1 MKQLNFKGNSITEW
15 REFKKIHQEKFWEDL
30 HARTL
35 KDVKRIIQ
43 SQIYEE
49 FDMQIGAGWHK
60 RTNTREDKRN
70 GSRYR
75 NFEILGG
82 YIQDLKIPRS
92 RKIDIRF
99 TIFDK
104 WQRVQ
109 TKVLEAMTTAYLLGK
124 SSTTA
129 QDIIEAFGQSRF
141 SRSFLQR
148 LVRNFEQ
155 RLKRYRQRKITKSWP
170 YIFIDGMRVK
180 VFDTY
185 LKEQVV
191 IFAFGMDNN
200 HNTELLGWVVT
211 DSEDEA
217 SVRSLLIDLKQRGL
231 PEPDLFISDDSGG
244 IRAALKLEYPHVRWQ
259 LCSFH
264 KIKNINDHLDNIKN
278 RKGILREAGDIYQF
292 SNNKAEAT
300 KRFKAFRR
308 NWYKKEPEAVRLFS
322 RGFEH
327 TLRYFNYPE
336 HMRVSIRTNNP
347 MEQFIGKVRD
357 WTIKFNYFQGKAN
370 LELALF
376 TYLCYKSGEI
386 VPELKNEANLEKDTL
401 LVA

>member
-1 MKQLNFKGNSITEW
+1 MKQLSFKGNSTTEW
-15 REFKKIHQEKFWEDL
+15 QEFKKIHQEKFWEDL

-35 KDVKRIIQ
+35 KDAKKMIQ
-43 SQIYEE
+43 DQIYEE
-49 FDMQIGAGWHK
+49 FEMQIGAGWHK
-60 RTNTREDKRN
+60 RANTRKDKRN
-70 GSRYR
+70 GYRRR

-82 YIQDLKIPRS
+82 YIQGLKIPRA

-109 TKVLEAMTTAYLLGK
+109 PKVLEAMTRAYLLGK

-148 LVRNFEQ
+148 LVRNFET
-155 RLKRYRQRKITKSWP
+155 RLKRYRQRKITKHWP
-170 YIFIDGMRVK
+170 YVFIDGMVVK

-185 LKEQVV
+185 LKEMVV
-191 IFAFGMDNN
+191 VFAFGMDNN
-200 HNTELLGWVVT
+200 HNTELLGWVIA
-211 DSEDEA
+211 DYEDEP

-231 PEPDLFISDDSGG
+231 DLPDLFISDDSKG
-244 IRAALKLEYPHVRWQ
+244 IKAALRLEYPHTPWQ

-264 KIKNINDHLDNIKN
+264 KVKNIQDNLADIKI
-278 RKGILREAGDIYQF
+278 RKYILREAGDIYQL
-292 SNNKAEAT
+292 SKNKTEAI
-300 KRFKAFRR
+300 KRFKTFRR
-308 NWYKKEPEAVRLFS
+308 NWHKKEPEAVRLFS
-322 RGFEH
+322 KGFEH
-327 TLRYFNYPE
+327 TLRYFDYPKD
-336 HMRVSIRTNNP
+336 MWISIRTNNP
-347 MEQFIGKVRD
+347 IEQFIGKLRD

-370 LELALF
+370 FELTLF
-376 TYLCYKSGEI
+376 TYLCCKSKEV
-386 VPELKNEANLEKDTL
+386 VPELKNEANLQKDTF